1 MPPDHLVDHDK
12 FNVYSKMLD
21 LLRRIGR
28 TADAASAYRLA
39 VDNCCNKVERDFLMR
54 QQPKT

>member
-21 LLRRIGR
+21 LLRRIGVFER
-28 TADAASAYRLA
+28 CRLMA
-39 VDNCCNKVERDFLMR
+39 KGKCK
-54 QQPKT
+54 